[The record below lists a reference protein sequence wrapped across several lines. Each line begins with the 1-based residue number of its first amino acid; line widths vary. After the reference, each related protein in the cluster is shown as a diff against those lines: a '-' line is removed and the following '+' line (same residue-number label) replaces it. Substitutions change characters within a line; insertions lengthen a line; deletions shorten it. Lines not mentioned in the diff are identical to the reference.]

1 MVPARCAAGSAATAL
16 VTALRALRFEGGAVE
31 ARFRRGYYASQ
42 LSTDVVFCFI
52 LLASQAPPAYL
63 RTTLRSS
70 RGRLPVLA
78 APCRRG
84 AVYTR

>member
-42 LSTDVVFCFI
+42 LSTDVVFYFI
-52 LLASQAPPAYL
+52 LLASEAPPAYL
-63 RTTLRSS
+63 SHHPAQQPRAT
-70 RGRLPVLA
+70 
-78 APCRRG
+78 PCPSCSLQERRHL
-84 AVYTR
+84 